1 MAVKTA
7 YISKM
12 GRDYKVSPH
21 FTLGEIASKDGADK
35 VLYDTELLDMW
46 ENVRFLL
53 GGDGVCV
60 LKPNSWYRTPA
71 HNRAQGGAS
80 NSQHIYGTAADMVV
94 YQNGKIVDARLICC
108 LLQDLGFPG
117 VAYISPRAVHS
128 DNRASGTY
136 RGDERKG
143 YRDNVEDF
151 YEYFD
156 VKKSEV
162 QALIVNKEEDGMAE
176 LTQEKF
182 NQMMN
187 VWISQQAAKEPGE
200 WSAEARKWAEE
211 NNIIAGTG
219 AGYSYLGYCTR
230 EQMVQ
235 FLYNLYQEFI
245 AKMGGDSS
253 SAVLDAM
260 IKALEGLK
268 K

>member
-1 MAVKTA
+1 MAIKKA
-7 YISKM
+7 YLSQL
-12 GRDYKVSPH
+12 GRNYKVSDH

-35 VLYDTELLDMW
+35 VLYDTELLAMW
-46 ENVRFLL
+46 ETVREML
-53 GGDGVCV
+53 GGDGRCTIGV
-60 LKPNSWYRTPA
+60 NSWYRTPE
-71 HNRAQGGAS
+71 HNRARGGAS

-162 QALIVNKEEDGMAE
+162 QALIVNREEDEMAE

-200 WSAEARKWAEE
+200 WSAEARKWAES
-211 NNIIAGTG
+211 NGIMTGTG
-219 AGYSYLGYCTR
+219 AGNSYGAPATR
-230 EQMVQ
+230 EQVMV
-235 FLYNLYQEFI
+235 FLHRF
-245 AKMGGDSS
+245 AKEVDP
-253 SAVLDAM
+253 
-260 IKALEGLK
+260 IK
-268 K
+268 